1 MKLRSVLMGLAATL
15 ALSACEMVP
24 TINEQPSKSVNVLSR
39 TWAVTQ
45 VSEAPV
51 IYRATRD
58 TNNLNPFGPPARMRT
73 TQAIAA
79 VQQATGCNVIRSSM
93 YQNISGQFYTQVAC
107 K

>member
-1 MKLRSVLMGLAATL
+1 MKLRSVLMGLVATL
-15 ALSACEMVP
+15 ARSACETVP
-24 TINEQPSKSVNVLSR
+24 TLNEQPSQSVNVLSR

-58 TNNLNPFGPPARMRT
+58 MNNLNPFGPPARMRT

-79 VQQATGCNVIRSSM
+79 VQQATGCAVIRSSM
-93 YQNISGQFYTQVAC
+93 YQNISGQFYTQVSC
-107 K
+107 R